1 MSHSQSARW
10 PAGARVRSRTT
21 TIFLE
26 EGPGTLLWPPLFD
39 DVVTAAWRFAEEGSG
54 GEIREAEP
62 LTLVRSTLARL
73 NREAGRRP
81 SAFAA
86 VSALFL
92 SEARLYEHYIVPKL
106 GEDVTVTPH
115 RLVFW
120 PDPEKRRNVLNW
132 IEREMPG
139 LEGVRQDSE
148 SQSIR
153 SPAFRPVS
161 MSIEAEKKTQMRCLL
176 QCLYPMEIRVMP
188 IATRSRLTAARLRH
202 RKQDQDGEFHW
213 LDKDLEAVYGP
224 DWAAQIKT
232 VRLDA
237 GAAYVF
243 HPRTPVDFDGIP
255 SAGHAKIAHL
265 SLITLGPLGISSD
278 LWPQD
283 LVQHLPQ
290 HLRWRAESNNK

>member
-1 MSHSQSARW
+1 MSHSQAARW

-54 GEIREAEP
+54 GEIREEEP

-92 SEARLYEHYIVPKL
+92 SEARLYEAIGTRLSVK
-106 GEDVTVTPH
+106 PH

-132 IEREMPG
+132 IEREMISLTG
-139 LEGVRQDSE
+139 IRQDSE

-161 MSIEAEKKTQMRCLL
+161 MSIEAEKKTQTRCLL

-188 IATRSRLTAARLRH
+188 IAPRSQLAAARLRL

-224 DWAAQIKT
+224 DWASQIKT
-232 VRLDA
+232 VHLDA

-265 SLITLGPLGISSD
+265 SLITLGPLGISQD

-290 HLRWRAESNNK
+290 HLRWRVCSNNK